1 MIFLLSV
8 LITILALTRGAL
20 VKIWLLDPVVFSV
33 SELALKL
40 LIFLLVTEEDQL
52 FNLVDE
58 VGNALA
64 LVLKF
69 RPFLF
74 QVGHRLYVLLFL
86 ASEHRGCPFAFKFSK
101 LLLSTLLASCLQ
113 LRLELEKGI
122 KMCTALEDAYEVE
135 PLACMLE
142 ANSSLA
148 SI

>member
-8 LITILALTRGAL
+8 LITILALTGGAL
-20 VKIWLLDPVVFSV
+20 VKIGLFDPVVFSV
-33 SELALKL
+33 SESALKL
-40 LIFLLVTEEDQL
+40 LTFLLVTEEDQL

-86 ASEHRGCPFAFKFSK
+86 AGEHRGGPFAFKFSK
-101 LLLSTLLASCLQ
+101 LLLSTLLASRLQ
-113 LRLELEKGI
+113 LRLEREKGI
-122 KMCTALEDAYEVE
+122 KMRTALENAYEVE
-135 PLACMLE
+135 PLASMLE
-142 ANSSLA
+142 AYSSLA
-148 SI
+148 RI